1 MLERRPRLNAR
12 LLRAFLLQIALISAT
27 AVAGVYL
34 AEFAIREMLIVSA
47 LKREA
52 DYFWSRYAITDETP
66 APNTNSLIGYLFDTN
81 AAEIPAE
88 FSNLSLGIHDL
99 KTAVG
104 DAVVHV
110 SEEEGKRLYLVFD
123 ANNIQ
128 QLATYFGVAPLALM
142 LVVLYSSAW
151 VAYGLARKAVSPVV
165 RLARLVRD
173 INVETPDLAAFATTE
188 AASGTDAE
196 IETLS
201 HALSHLLGR
210 VDQLL
215 ERERNFTREA
225 SHELRSPLTVILMA
239 SDNLLGRPLDD
250 GARGMVEKIRG
261 AAQDMVELIEALL
274 LLARE
279 HEGALA
285 TEAVS
290 VNQVLRQELARCR
303 MIYGAKQLEFRF
315 EAEIELEVDTAPR
328 LLAIVL
334 GNLLRNACA
343 YTDAGEI
350 IIGIDSCR
358 VTIRDSG
365 IGMTEEHL
373 GRVFTPYFR
382 VSHARGSGHG
392 IGLTLVKR
400 ISDRFGWGVDIA
412 SEPERGTQ
420 VEVRL
425 PAARVVNAAQ
435 VVLAGT

>member
-12 LLRAFLLQIALISAT
+12 LLRAFLLQIVLISAT

-47 LKREA
+47 LEREA
-52 DYFWSRYAITDETP
+52 DYFWSRYSITADTP
-66 APNTNSLIGYLFDTN
+66 APNTNSLIGYLFDKN

-88 FSNLSLGIHDL
+88 FTNLTLGIHDL

-104 DAVVHV
+104 DSVVHV

-128 QLATYFGVAPLALM
+128 QLATYFGVVPLALM

-173 INVETPDLAAFATTE
+173 INVETPDLAAFETTRP
-188 AASGTDAE
+188 ASGADTE
-196 IETLS
+196 IESLS
-201 HALSHLLGR
+201 HALLHLMGR
-210 VDQLL
+210 VDQLI

-239 SDNLLGRPLDD
+239 SDNLLAHSLDD
-250 GARGMVEKIRG
+250 SARAMVEKIRG
-261 AAQDMVELIEALL
+261 AAQDMVELTEALL

-279 HEGALA
+279 HEGRLA

-290 VNQVLRQELARCR
+290 VNQLLRNELARCR
-303 MIYGAKQLEFRF
+303 MIYEAKQLEFRL
-315 EAEIELEVDTAPR
+315 EESVELVVDASPR

-350 IIGIDSCR
+350 IIAVDAYR

-365 IGMTEEHL
+365 IGMTKESL

-382 VSHARGSGHG
+382 VSQAHGSGHG

-400 ISDRFGWGVDIA
+400 ISDRFGWVVDIA

-425 PAARVVNAAQ
+425 PAARLSKLPRSA
-435 VVLAGT
+435 LAGA

>member
-47 LKREA
+47 LEREA
-52 DYFWSRYAITDETP
+52 DYFWSRYAITADTP
-66 APNTNSLIGYLFDTN
+66 APNTNSLIGYLFDKN

-104 DAVVHV
+104 EAVVHV
-110 SEEEGKRLYLVFD
+110 SEKEGKHLYLVFD

-173 INVETPDLAAFATTE
+173 INVETPDLAAFETRLSAH
-188 AASGTDAE
+188 DADTE

-201 HALSHLLGR
+201 HALLHLMGR
-210 VDQLL
+210 VDQLI

-239 SDNLLGRPLDD
+239 SDNLLSRSLDD

-261 AAQDMVELIEALL
+261 AAQDMVELTEALL

-279 HEGALA
+279 HEGQLA
-285 TEAVS
+285 VETVS

-303 MIYGAKQLEFRF
+303 MIFEAKQLEFRF
-315 EAEIELEVDTAPR
+315 DETVELEVDAAPR

-350 IIGIDSCR
+350 IIAVDAYR

-365 IGMTEEHL
+365 IGMTKENL

-382 VSHARGSGHG
+382 VSQARGSGHG

-412 SEPERGTQ
+412 SEPARGTQ

-425 PAARVVNAAQ
+425 PLARVAKVPQSA
-435 VVLAGT
+435 LADA

>member
-210 VDQLL
+210 VDQFL

>member
-210 VDQLL
+210 VDQFL

-285 TEAVS
+285 TETVS

-412 SEPERGTQ
+412 SEPERGTR

>member
-1 MLERRPRLNAR
+1 MLEQRPRLNAR

-34 AEFAIREMLIVSA
+34 AELAIRELLIVSA
-47 LKREA
+47 LEREA
-52 DYFWSRYAITDETP
+52 DYFWSRYAITADTP
-66 APNTNSLIGYLFDTN
+66 APNTNSLIGYLFDKN

-88 FSNLSLGIHDL
+88 FSNLSPGIHDL

-110 SEEEGKRLYLVFD
+110 SEKDGKHLYLVFD

-151 VAYGLARKAVSPVV
+151 VAYRLSRQAVSPVV

-173 INVETPDLAAFATTE
+173 INVETPDLSAFDRSHE
-188 AASGTDAE
+188 DSGGDTE
-196 IETLS
+196 IEHLS
-201 HALSHLLGR
+201 HALSHLMAR
-210 VDQLL
+210 VDQLI

-239 SDNLLGRPLDD
+239 ADNLLARGLDD
-250 GARGMVEKIRG
+250 GAQAMVEKIRG
-261 AAQDMVELIEALL
+261 GAQDMVELTEALL

-279 HEGALA
+279 HEGQLV
-285 TEAVS
+285 TERVS

-303 MIYGAKQLEFRF
+303 MIYEAKQLEFRVD
-315 EAEIELEVDTAPR
+315 ESMDLELDTSPR

-343 YTDAGEI
+343 YTDAGAI
-350 IIGIDSCR
+350 IVTVDAHR

-365 IGMTEEHL
+365 IGMSKEHL

-382 VSHARGSGHG
+382 VSPARGSGHG

-400 ISDRFGWGVDIA
+400 ISDRFGWTVDIA
-412 SEPERGTQ
+412 SEPERGTK
-420 VEVRL
+420 VEVNLANARL
-425 PAARVVNAAQ
+425 TKLSRAPLAA
-435 VVLAGT
+435 T

>member
-1 MLERRPRLNAR
+1 MNERRPRLNAR

-47 LKREA
+47 LEREA
-52 DYFWSRYAITDETP
+52 DYFWSRYSITADTP
-66 APNTNSLIGYLFDTN
+66 APNTNTLIGYLFTTN

-88 FSNLSLGIHDL
+88 FSSLKLGIHDL

-104 DAVVHV
+104 DSVVHV
-110 SEEEGKRLYLVFD
+110 SEVDGKRLYLVFD

-128 QLATYFGVAPLALM
+128 QLATWFGVAPLALM

-173 INVETPDLAAFATTE
+173 INVETPDRAAFDTTQL
-188 AASGTDAE
+188 AHGADTE

-201 HALSHLLGR
+201 HALSHLMGR
-210 VDQLL
+210 VDQLI

-250 GARGMVEKIRG
+250 SARAMVEKIRG
-261 AAQDMVELIEALL
+261 AAQDMVELTEALL

-279 HEGALA
+279 HEGQLA
-285 TEAVS
+285 TEVVS

-303 MIYGAKQLEFRF
+303 MIFEAKHLEFRF
-315 EAEIELEVDTAPR
+315 DESVDLELDAAPR

-343 YTDAGEI
+343 YTDAGVI
-350 IIGIDSCR
+350 IIAVDAHR

-365 IGMTEEHL
+365 IGMSKENL
-373 GRVFTPYFR
+373 GRLFTPYFR
-382 VSHARGSGHG
+382 VSQARGSGHG

-400 ISDRFGWGVDIA
+400 ISDRFGWRLDIA
-412 SEPERGTQ
+412 SEPERGTM
-420 VEVRL
+420 VEVGL
-425 PAARVVNAAQ
+425 LAARVVKASSSRTAS
-435 VVLAGT
+435 A

>member
-188 AASGTDAE
+188 AASGADAE

-210 VDQLL
+210 VDQFL

-315 EAEIELEVDTAPR
+315 EAEVELEVDTAPR

-350 IIGIDSCR
+350 IIGIHSCR

>member
-315 EAEIELEVDTAPR
+315 EAEVELEVDTAPR

>member
-104 DAVVHV
+104 DSVVHV

-215 ERERNFTREA
+215 ERDR
-225 SHELRSPLTVILMA
+225 
-239 SDNLLGRPLDD
+239 
-250 GARGMVEKIRG
+250 K
-261 AAQDMVELIEALL
+261 
-274 LLARE
+274 
-279 HEGALA
+279 
-285 TEAVS
+285 S
-290 VNQVLRQELARCR
+290 VV
-303 MIYGAKQLEFRF
+303 
-315 EAEIELEVDTAPR
+315 
-328 LLAIVL
+328 
-334 GNLLRNACA
+334 
-343 YTDAGEI
+343 
-350 IIGIDSCR
+350 
-358 VTIRDSG
+358 
-365 IGMTEEHL
+365 
-373 GRVFTPYFR
+373 
-382 VSHARGSGHG
+382 
-392 IGLTLVKR
+392 
-400 ISDRFGWGVDIA
+400 
-412 SEPERGTQ
+412 
-420 VEVRL
+420 
-425 PAARVVNAAQ
+425 
-435 VVLAGT
+435 

>member
-47 LKREA
+47 LEREA
-52 DYFWSRYAITDETP
+52 DYFWSRYAITADTP
-66 APNTNSLIGYLFDTN
+66 APNTNSLIGYLFDKD

-88 FSNLSLGIHDL
+88 FSNLSPGIHDL

-110 SEEEGKRLYLVFD
+110 SEKDGKHLYLVFD

-151 VAYGLARKAVSPVV
+151 VAYRLARKAVSPVV

-173 INVETPDLAAFATTE
+173 INVETPDLAAFATGHE
-188 AASGTDAE
+188 ASEDDTE
-196 IETLS
+196 IEHLS
-201 HALSHLLGR
+201 HALSHLMGR
-210 VDQLL
+210 VDQLI

-239 SDNLLGRPLDD
+239 SDNLLGRALDD

-261 AAQDMVELIEALL
+261 AAQDMVELTEALL

-279 HEGALA
+279 HEAQLA

-290 VNQVLRQELARCR
+290 VNQVLRNELARCR
-303 MIYGAKQLEFRF
+303 MIYEAKQLEFRF
-315 EAEIELEVDTAPR
+315 DETLELEVDASPR
-328 LLAIVL
+328 LLSIVL

-350 IIGIDSCR
+350 IIAVDAYR

-365 IGMTEEHL
+365 IGMSKENL

-382 VSHARGSGHG
+382 VSQARGSGHG

-400 ISDRFGWGVDIA
+400 ISDRCGWGVDIA

-425 PAARVVNAAQ
+425 PTAR
-435 VVLAGT
+435 LAKLSRAVKVDA